1 MLKTFCDVMPH
12 TSVVSMKPS
21 TSSYNIEVAHCTQTV
36 TATDQTTRH
45 HISKNCNPGY
55 KLNLCKCFCNS
66 EQKIKSSYFIFI
78 DYFSYDLNYIH

>member
-21 TSSYNIEVAHCTQTV
+21 TSRYNIEVAHCTKTM

-55 KLNLCKCFCNS
+55 KLNVCVFVILKKN
-66 EQKIKSSYFIFI
+66 
-78 DYFSYDLNYIH
+78 

>member
-21 TSSYNIEVAHCTQTV
+21 TYRYSREVAHCTETV

-55 KLNLCKCFCNS
+55 KLNLCKFFVIL
-66 EQKIKSSYFIFI
+66 KKKLKAAIL
-78 DYFSYDLNYIH
+78 FS